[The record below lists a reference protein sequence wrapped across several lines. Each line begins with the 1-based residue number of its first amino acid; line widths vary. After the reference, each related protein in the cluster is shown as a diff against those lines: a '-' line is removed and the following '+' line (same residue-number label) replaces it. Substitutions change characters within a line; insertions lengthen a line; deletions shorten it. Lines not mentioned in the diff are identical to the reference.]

1 MTGQSY
7 RERRFLTQ
15 DGLSLYYRDYDGGS
29 AAGAPLLCLSGITR
43 NSADFAALAEAHA
56 SERRIVCLDGTDY
69 RGRGESDR
77 AGDWQ
82 TYTPE
87 TYVNDIRHLIVAA
100 GLHHFVLVGTSMGG
114 FLSMGLGAVV
124 PAAIAGVVLNDVGPK
139 IEAAA
144 TAAIVDYVGTDRPVA
159 DWPAAVAAVKERFT
173 GFEAWDDATFEDVA
187 RATYRDD
194 GDGRLHFNWD
204 VNLVQPIRRSSGARQ
219 DLWAMFRSLHHV
231 PVLAIRGGNS
241 DLLTDAGL
249 QAMLNDHPD
258 IAGVTVP
265 GVGHAPRLHEPE
277 AAKAISAFLEKA
289 DRRKHE

>member
-7 RERRFLTQ
+7 RERRFLAQ

-56 SERRIVCLDGTDY
+56 NERRIVCLDF

-100 GLHHFVLVGTSMGG
+100 GLHRFVLVGTSMGG

-159 DWPAAVAAVKERFT
+159 DWPAAVAAIKERFT
-173 GFEAWDDATFEDVA
+173 GFEAWDDETFEDTA
-187 RATYRDD
+187 RATYRE
-194 GDGRLHFNWD
+194 GDEGRLHFNWD

-241 DLLTDAGL
+241 ELLTDAGL
-249 QAMLNDHPD
+249 QAMLDDHPD
-258 IAGVTVP
+258 ITGVTVP

-277 AAKAISAFLEKA
+277 AARAISAFLEKT

>member
-43 NSADFAALAEAHA
+43 NSADFAALAGAHA
-56 SERRIVCLDGTDY
+56 NERRIVCLDY

-77 AGDWQ
+77 AGDWR

-114 FLSMGLGAVV
+114 FLSMGLGALV

-173 GFEAWDDATFEDVA
+173 GFEAWDDATFEDTA
-187 RATYRDD
+187 RATYREGD
-194 GDGRLHFNWD
+194 DGRLHFNWD
-204 VNLVQPIRRSSGARQ
+204 VNLAQPIRRSSGARQ

-249 QAMLNDHPD
+249 QAMLDDHPD

-277 AAKAISAFLEKA
+277 AAKAISAFLEKT

>member
-56 SERRIVCLDGTDY
+56 SERRIVCLDY

-258 IAGVTVP
+258 IAGVTVA

>member
-1 MTGQSY
+1 MTGPSY

-56 SERRIVCLDGTDY
+56 NERRIVCLDY

-100 GLHHFVLVGTSMGG
+100 GLHRFVLVGTSMGG

-144 TAAIVDYVGTDRPVA
+144 TAAIVDYAGTDRPVA

-173 GFEAWDDATFEDVA
+173 GFGAWDDATFEDVA

-194 GDGRLHFNWD
+194 ADGRLHFNWD

-258 IAGVTVP
+258 IAGVTVA

>member
-7 RERRFLTQ
+7 RERRFLAQ

-56 SERRIVCLDGTDY
+56 NERRIVCLDF

-100 GLHHFVLVGTSMGG
+100 GLHRFVLVGTSMGG

-159 DWPAAVAAVKERFT
+159 DWPAAVAAIKERFT
-173 GFEAWDDATFEDVA
+173 GFEAWDDETFEDTA
-187 RATYRDD
+187 RATYREGD
-194 GDGRLHFNWD
+194 DGRLHFNWD

-241 DLLTDAGL
+241 ELLTDAGL
-249 QAMLNDHPD
+249 QAMLDDHPD

-277 AAKAISAFLEKA
+277 AARAISAFLEKT

>member
-56 SERRIVCLDGTDY
+56 SERRIVCLDY

-114 FLSMGLGAVV
+114 FLSMGLGALV

>member
-56 SERRIVCLDGTDY
+56 SERRIVCLDY

-144 TAAIVDYVGTDRPVA
+144 TAAIVDHVGTDRPVA

>member
-1 MTGQSY
+1 MTGLSY

-43 NSADFAALAEAHA
+43 NSADFAVLAEAHA
-56 SERRIVCLDGTDY
+56 NERRIVCLDY

-82 TYTPE
+82 TYAPE

-100 GLHHFVLVGTSMGG
+100 GLHRFVLVGTSMGG

-173 GFEAWDDATFEDVA
+173 GFEAWDNAIFEDVA
-187 RATYRDD
+187 RATYRND

-219 DLWAMFRSLHHV
+219 DLWTMFRSLHHV

-249 QAMLNDHPD
+249 QAMLDDHPD
-258 IAGVTVP
+258 IAGVTVA

-289 DRRKHE
+289 DRGKHE

>member
-56 SERRIVCLDGTDY
+56 SERRIVCLDY

-114 FLSMGLGAVV
+114 FLSMGLGALV

-144 TAAIVDYVGTDRPVA
+144 TAAIVDHVGTDRPVA

>member
-7 RERRFLTQ
+7 RERRFLAQ

-29 AAGAPLLCLSGITR
+29 AAGAPLLCLPGITR

-56 SERRIVCLDGTDY
+56 NERRIVCLDF

-100 GLHHFVLVGTSMGG
+100 GLHRFVLVGTSMGG

-144 TAAIVDYVGTDRPVA
+144 TAAIVDYVGTDRPEA
-159 DWPAAVAAVKERFT
+159 DWPAAVAAIKERFT
-173 GFEAWDDATFEDVA
+173 GFEAWDDETFEDTA
-187 RATYRDD
+187 RATYREGD
-194 GDGRLHFNWD
+194 DGRLHFNWD

-241 DLLTDAGL
+241 ELLTDAGL
-249 QAMLNDHPD
+249 QAMLDDHPD
-258 IAGVTVP
+258 ITGVTVP

-277 AAKAISAFLEKA
+277 AARAISAFLEKA

>member
-7 RERRFLTQ
+7 RERRFLAQ

-56 SERRIVCLDGTDY
+56 NERRIVCLDF

-100 GLHHFVLVGTSMGG
+100 GLHRFVLVGTSMGG

-159 DWPAAVAAVKERFT
+159 DWPAAVAAIKERFT
-173 GFEAWDDATFEDVA
+173 GFEDWDDETFEDTA
-187 RATYRDD
+187 RATYREGD
-194 GDGRLHFNWD
+194 DGRLHFNWD

-241 DLLTDAGL
+241 ELLTDAGL
-249 QAMLNDHPD
+249 QAMLDDHPD

-277 AAKAISAFLEKA
+277 AARAISAFLEKT

>member
-1 MTGQSY
+1 M
-7 RERRFLTQ
+7 
-15 DGLSLYYRDYDGGS
+15 
-29 AAGAPLLCLSGITR
+29 
-43 NSADFAALAEAHA
+43 
-56 SERRIVCLDGTDY
+56 
-69 RGRGESDR
+69 
-77 AGDWQ
+77 
-82 TYTPE
+82 
-87 TYVNDIRHLIVAA
+87 
-100 GLHHFVLVGTSMGG
+100 
-114 FLSMGLGAVV
+114 
-124 PAAIAGVVLNDVGPK
+124 
-139 IEAAA
+139 
-144 TAAIVDYVGTDRPVA
+144 A

>member
-7 RERRFLTQ
+7 RERRFLAQ

-56 SERRIVCLDGTDY
+56 NERRIVCLDF

-100 GLHHFVLVGTSMGG
+100 GLHRFVLVGTSMGG

-159 DWPAAVAAVKERFT
+159 DWSAAVAAIKERFT
-173 GFEAWDDATFEDVA
+173 GFEAWDDETFEDTA
-187 RATYRDD
+187 RATYREGD
-194 GDGRLHFNWD
+194 DGRLHFNWD

-241 DLLTDAGL
+241 ELLTDAGL
-249 QAMLNDHPD
+249 QAMLDDHPD
-258 IAGVTVP
+258 ITGVTVP

-277 AAKAISAFLEKA
+277 AARAISAFLEKA

>member
-7 RERRFLTQ
+7 RERRFLAQ

-56 SERRIVCLDGTDY
+56 NERRIVCLDF

-100 GLHHFVLVGTSMGG
+100 GLHRFVLVGTSMGG

-159 DWPAAVAAVKERFT
+159 DWPAAVAAIKERFT
-173 GFEAWDDATFEDVA
+173 GFEAWDDETFEDTA
-187 RATYRDD
+187 RATYREGD
-194 GDGRLHFNWD
+194 DGRLHFNWD
-204 VNLVQPIRRSSGARQ
+204 VNLVQPIRRNSGARQ

-241 DLLTDAGL
+241 ELLTDAGL
-249 QAMLNDHPD
+249 QAMLDDHPD

-277 AAKAISAFLEKA
+277 AARAISAFLEKT

>member
-7 RERRFLTQ
+7 RERRFLAQ

-56 SERRIVCLDGTDY
+56 NERRIVCLDF

-100 GLHHFVLVGTSMGG
+100 GLHRFVLVGTSMGG

-159 DWPAAVAAVKERFT
+159 DWPAAVAAIKERFT
-173 GFEAWDDATFEDVA
+173 GFEAWDDETFEDTA
-187 RATYRDD
+187 RATYREGD
-194 GDGRLHFNWD
+194 DGRLHFNWD

-241 DLLTDAGL
+241 ELLTDAGL
-249 QAMLNDHPD
+249 QAMLDDHPD
-258 IAGVTVP
+258 ITGVTVP

-277 AAKAISAFLEKA
+277 AARAISAFLEKA

>member
-7 RERRFLTQ
+7 RERRFLAQ

-56 SERRIVCLDGTDY
+56 NERRIVCLDF

-100 GLHHFVLVGTSMGG
+100 GLHRFVLVGTSMGG

-159 DWPAAVAAVKERFT
+159 DWPAAVAAIKERFT
-173 GFEAWDDATFEDVA
+173 GFEAWDDETFEDTA
-187 RATYRDD
+187 RATYREGD
-194 GDGRLHFNWD
+194 DGRLHFNWD
-204 VNLVQPIRRSSGARQ
+204 VNLVQPIRRSSGVRQ

-241 DLLTDAGL
+241 ELLTDAGL
-249 QAMLNDHPD
+249 QAMLDDHPD
-258 IAGVTVP
+258 ITGVTVP

-277 AAKAISAFLEKA
+277 AARAISAFLEKT

>member
-15 DGLSLYYRDYDGGS
+15 DGLSLYYHDYDGGS

-56 SERRIVCLDGTDY
+56 SERRIVCLDY

>member
-1 MTGQSY
+1 MTGPSY

-56 SERRIVCLDGTDY
+56 NERRIVCLDY
-69 RGRGESDR
+69 RGRGKSDR
-77 AGDWQ
+77 AGDWR

-159 DWPAAVAAVKERFT
+159 DWPAAVAAVKARFT
-173 GFEAWDDATFEDVA
+173 GFEAWDDETFEDTT
-187 RATYRDD
+187 RATYREGD
-194 GDGRLHFNWD
+194 DGRLHFNWD
-204 VNLVQPIRRSSGARQ
+204 VNLVEPIRRSSGARQ

-231 PVLAIRGGNS
+231 PVLAIRGSNS

-249 QAMLNDHPD
+249 QAMLDDHPD
-258 IAGVTVP
+258 IAGVTVA

-289 DRRKHE
+289 DRGKHE

>member
-7 RERRFLTQ
+7 RERRFLAQ
-15 DGLSLYYRDYDGGS
+15 DGLSLYYRDYDSGS

-56 SERRIVCLDGTDY
+56 NERRIVCLDF

-100 GLHHFVLVGTSMGG
+100 GLHRFVLVGTSMGG

-159 DWPAAVAAVKERFT
+159 DWPAAVAAIKERFT
-173 GFEAWDDATFEDVA
+173 GFEAWDDETFEDTA
-187 RATYRDD
+187 RATYREGD
-194 GDGRLHFNWD
+194 DGRLHFNWD
-204 VNLVQPIRRSSGARQ
+204 VNLVQPIRRRSGARQ

-241 DLLTDAGL
+241 ELLTDAGL
-249 QAMLNDHPD
+249 QAMLDDHPD
-258 IAGVTVP
+258 ITGVTVP